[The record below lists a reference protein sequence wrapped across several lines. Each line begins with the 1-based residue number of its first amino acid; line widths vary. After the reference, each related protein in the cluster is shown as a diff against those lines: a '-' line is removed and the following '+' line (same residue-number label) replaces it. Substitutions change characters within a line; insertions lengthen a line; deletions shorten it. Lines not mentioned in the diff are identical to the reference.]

1 VESVANLSLRLM
13 LITLLSGA
21 AMGFVNKA
29 TYSQI
34 QEQKRLEEERARR
47 EALPQA
53 ERFEEQEVRGLRF
66 AIGYAAERVVGYTI
80 LALGKGYSSTIETV
94 VGIDT
99 TGTVVEIEIIFQQET
114 PGLGAR
120 VTEVRGGEDEPFFE
134 EQFDGKMPAELA
146 VEQDGGPLDSITGAT
161 ISSRAVAR
169 SVKEGVEKLMATVG
183 GGAA

>member
-1 VESVANLSLRLM
+1 MESAANLGLRLM

-29 TYSQI
+29 THTRI

-53 ERFEEQEVRGLRF
+53 ERFEEQDVRGFRF
-66 AIGYAAERVVGYTI
+66 AVGYTGERVVGYTF

-94 VGIDT
+94 VGVDT
-99 TGTVVEIEIIFQQET
+99 TGAVVEIEIIFQQET

-134 EQFDGKMPAELA
+134 EQFDGKMAEELA
-146 VEQDGGPLDSITGAT
+146 VQQDGGPLDSITGAT

-169 SVKEGVEKLMATVG
+169 SVEEGIRKLMATLG